1 MSSSRRVIS
10 TSVDA
15 AQFAHKIATAVEF
28 AWHRTYGIGRID
40 IPVSVV
46 ATLAA
51 LPEKDSCE
59 HYVSESVLSWDADT
73 FHDFA
78 RHTWSSVIRHRTEI
92 THLLHP
98 MVAWIFDDPDRDV
111 RDHALAVAQAALRA
125 GQPHLTGTERR
136 FDVDLLGTALTV
148 LRPKSALKARGQ
160 FYTPRSVAKLLA
172 GMSDIQEHS
181 NVTDPMMGTGGM
193 FRAAAEV
200 LREQGRDPRTIR
212 WIGCD
217 VDSLAVACATV
228 NSMIWNLGTDIV
240 FHAGDTLEPG
250 WREVALA
257 RREELRRL
265 AADLRRDQKMIAF
278 LRSL

>member
-1 MSSSRRVIS
+1 M
-10 TSVDA
+10 
-15 AQFAHKIATAVEF
+15 
-28 AWHRTYGIGRID
+28 
-40 IPVSVV
+40 
-46 ATLAA
+46 
-51 LPEKDSCE
+51 PEKDSCG
-59 HYVSESVLSWDADT
+59 HNVSESVLNWDADT

-78 RHTWSSVIRHRTEI
+78 RHTWSSVIRRRTEI

-98 MVAWIFDDPDRDV
+98 MIAWIFDNPDRDV
-111 RDHALAVAQAALRA
+111 RGHALAVAQAALRA

-160 FYTPRSVAKLLA
+160 FYTPGSVAKLLA

-240 FHAGDTLEPG
+240 FRTGNTLEPG
-250 WREVALA
+250 WPEVALA
-257 RREELRRL
+257 QREELRQLGR
-265 AADLRRDQKMIAF
+265 DLERDRVVLSF

>member
-1 MSSSRRVIS
+1 M
-10 TSVDA
+10 
-15 AQFAHKIATAVEF
+15 
-28 AWHRTYGIGRID
+28 
-40 IPVSVV
+40 V

-51 LPEKDSCE
+51 LPEKDSCG
-59 HYVSESVLSWDADT
+59 HNVSESVLSWDADT

-78 RHTWSSVIRHRTEI
+78 RHTWSSVIRHRAEI

-98 MVAWIFDDPDRDV
+98 MIAWIFDDPDRDV
-111 RDHALAVAQAALRA
+111 RGHALAVAQAALRA
-125 GQPHLTGTERR
+125 GQPHLTGTDLR
-136 FDVDLLGTALTV
+136 FDVDLLGTVLTV
-148 LRPKSALKARGQ
+148 LRPKSVLKARGQ
-160 FYTPRSVAKLLA
+160 FYTPGSVAKLLA
-172 GMSDIQEHS
+172 GMSDIQEHG

-200 LREQGRDPRTIR
+200 MRERDRDPRTIR

-240 FHAGDTLEPG
+240 FRTGNTLEPG
-250 WREVALA
+250 WPEVALA
-257 RREELRRL
+257 QREELRRL
-265 AADLRRDQKMIAF
+265 GRDLERDRMVLSF

>member
-1 MSSSRRVIS
+1 MSSSRRAIS
-10 TSVDA
+10 TSVDSG
-15 AQFAHKIATAVEF
+15 QFAHKIATAVES
-28 AWHRTYGIGRID
+28 AWHRTYGTGRLD

-51 LPEKDSCE
+51 LPEKDSCG
-59 HYVSESVLSWDADT
+59 HNVSESVLSWDADT

-78 RHTWSSVIRHRTEI
+78 RHTWSSVIRHRAEI

-98 MVAWIFDDPDRDV
+98 MIAWIFDDPDRDV
-111 RDHALAVAQAALRA
+111 RGHALAVAQAALRA
-125 GQPHLTGTERR
+125 GQPHLTGTDLR
-136 FDVDLLGTALTV
+136 FDVDLLGTVLTV
-148 LRPKSALKARGQ
+148 LRPKSVLKARGQ
-160 FYTPRSVAKLLA
+160 FYTPGSVAKLLA
-172 GMSDIQEHS
+172 GMSDIQEHG

-200 LREQGRDPRTIR
+200 MRERDRDPRTIR

-240 FHAGDTLEPG
+240 FRTGNTLEPG
-250 WREVALA
+250 WPEVALA
-257 RREELRRL
+257 QREELRRL
-265 AADLRRDQKMIAF
+265 GRDLERDRMVLSF